1 MKNSRVGRRYAQ
13 ALMMTAES
21 TKAIDQL
28 AGDLET
34 IKQLFDADRTFRLFV
49 NSPVVPAEKK
59 MLVFRE
65 IFGKK
70 IGKASMEFLEMIT
83 HKGRE
88 HALPVIVDQFLALRD
103 EKYGIVNVD
112 VSSAVEITKQQ
123 QESLTAKL
131 EQFTRKKVRIRFSQ
145 DKALQG
151 GLMVRIGDTVLD
163 ASVKHQLEVMRER
176 FAHGHALN

>member
-1 MKNSRVGRRYAQ
+1 MKNTRVGRRYAK

-34 IKQLFDADRTFRLFV
+34 IKRLFDTERTFKQFV
-49 NSPVVPAEKK
+49 NSPIVPAEKK
-59 MLVFRE
+59 IQVFRE
-65 IFGKK
+65 LFGKT
-70 IGKASMEFLEMIT
+70 IGKATMEFIEMVT
-83 HKGRE
+83 YKGRE
-88 HALPVIVDQFLALRD
+88 QALPAIVDRFLALRD

-123 QESLTAKL
+123 QESLASRL
-131 EQFTRKKVRIRFSQ
+131 EQFTKKKVRIRFSQ

-151 GLMVRIGDTVLD
+151 GLLVRIGDTVLD

-176 FAHGHALN
+176 FTHGHALN